1 MTLKENLEKAS
12 SNIRAAQI
20 RSGIDHPVEIVGV
33 TKTHPFSYIEESFE
47 VGIRSIGEN
56 RIQEAQKKFT
66 SFDKLP
72 GLKKRFIG
80 HLQSN
85 KIKKCV
91 DLFDTVDSV
100 HSYKTLK
107 KIFHHSHES
116 KKNISV
122 LLEVNTSG
130 ERQKNGFLL
139 SQKDEII
146 KCFLDKDT
154 MVDGLMTI
162 GPHTSNKK
170 RIRKSFVSLREL
182 KEGLCDENEDIEI
195 KHLSMGMSG
204 DYEIAIEEGSTMVR
218 LGSLLY
224 GVRNQL

>member
-1 MTLKENLEKAS
+1 MTLKENLEKTS
-12 SNIRAAQI
+12 SNIRAAQR

-33 TKTHPFSYIEESFE
+33 TKTHPFSCIEESFE

-56 RIQEAQKKFT
+56 RVQEAQKKFR

-107 KIFHHSHES
+107 KIFDHAHGS

-162 GPHTSNKK
+162 GPHTLNINK
-170 RIRKSFVSLREL
+170 IRRSFIALREL
-182 KEGLCDENEDIEI
+182 REELCSENKGLKIN
-195 KHLSMGMSG
+195 HLSMGMSG
-204 DYEIAIEEGSTMVR
+204 DYEVAVEEGSTMVR
-218 LGSLLY
+218 IGSLLY
-224 GVRNQL
+224 GARK

>member
-56 RIQEAQKKFT
+56 RVQEAQKKFT

-107 KIFHHSHES
+107 KIFHHSHNS

-146 KCFLDKDT
+146 KCFSTTGNGSHILYIRTANTDSLERLLSRIQQWPGVISTETQLILSTYKD
-154 MVDGLMTI
+154 
-162 GPHTSNKK
+162 
-170 RIRKSFVSLREL
+170 R
-182 KEGLCDENEDIEI
+182 
-195 KHLSMGMSG
+195 
-204 DYEIAIEEGSTMVR
+204 
-218 LGSLLY
+218 
-224 GVRNQL
+224 